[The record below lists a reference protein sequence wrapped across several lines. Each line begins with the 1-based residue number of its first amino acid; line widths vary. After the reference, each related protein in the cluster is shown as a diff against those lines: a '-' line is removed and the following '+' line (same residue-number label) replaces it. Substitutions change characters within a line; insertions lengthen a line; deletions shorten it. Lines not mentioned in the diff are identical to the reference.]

1 MEKITNE
8 KIIST
13 AEKLINEKQTS
24 DITLSQIADEL
35 DVTHAAIYK
44 HFKNKQDLWEE
55 VAKTWL
61 NRLVAEEVARNPQHP
76 ATKEEQ
82 LHDWLWAFINAKK
95 RAYNENPQ
103 MFVLNTEYVDNSPF
117 ALRSV
122 LTNSYQIIDNIMA
135 YHDKNLE
142 RAEAILSAFAVFS
155 LPNFKESWNR
165 PDYQDR
171 FERIWG
177 LIRKGI

>member
-1 MEKITNE
+1 
-8 KIIST
+8 
-13 AEKLINEKQTS
+13 
-24 DITLSQIADEL
+24 
-35 DVTHAAIYK
+35 
-44 HFKNKQDLWEE
+44 
-55 VAKTWL
+55 
-61 NRLVAEEVARNPQHP
+61 
-76 ATKEEQ
+76 
-82 LHDWLWAFINAKK
+82 
-95 RAYNENPQ
+95 
-103 MFVLNTEYVDNSPF
+103 
-117 ALRSV
+117 
-122 LTNSYQIIDNIMA
+122 MA